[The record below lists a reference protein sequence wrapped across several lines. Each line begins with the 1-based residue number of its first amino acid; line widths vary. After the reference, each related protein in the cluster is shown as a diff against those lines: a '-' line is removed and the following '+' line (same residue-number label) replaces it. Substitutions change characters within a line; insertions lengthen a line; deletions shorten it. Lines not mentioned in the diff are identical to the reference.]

1 MGFTTR
7 VKSEASEKKPFNF
20 ALFWDK
26 YGTFFILAIIVAI
39 FGSLS
44 PEYFLTTN
52 NITQIFVQSSVTV
65 LIGMGEFFAILVAGI
80 DLSVGAIL
88 ALSGMV
94 TAKLM
99 LAGVDPFLAA
109 LIGGVLVGGA
119 LGAINGCLVNW
130 TGLHPFIITL
140 GTNAIFRGITLV
152 ISDANSVYGF
162 SFDFVNFFAASVIGI
177 PVPVIFSLIV
187 ALILWFLTTRM
198 RLGRNIYALGGNKNS
213 AFYSGIDVKFHILVV
228 FIISGVCAGL
238 AGVVS
243 TARLGAAEPLAGM
256 GFETYAIA
264 SAIIGGTSFFGGKG
278 RIFSVV
284 IGGLIIGT
292 INNGLNI
299 LQVQTYYQLVV
310 MGGLIIAAV
319 ALDRLIS
326 NARTAQRAAEADLN
340 AVLLQAQ
347 SAASAVSGVD
357 ALVAQ
362 RAAVEADIALTKLH
376 LEMATVRAPFDGRVI
391 SLKTSVGQFASAMR
405 PIFTLI
411 DTRHWYVIANFRETD
426 LKNIRSGTPATI
438 RLMSDSGKTFEGKV
452 DSIGYGVLPDDGGLV
467 LGGLPKVS
475 RSINWVRVAQR
486 FPVKIMVE
494 KPDPEM
500 FRIGASAV
508 ANLEPQ

>member
-1 MGFTTR
+1 MESTPKKAPRSKFPALLVVAFALVALVFVIWR
-7 VKSEASEKKPFNF
+7 VDSAPSTNDAYASADTIDVVPEVSGRIVELAVTDNQAVKQGDLLFRIDPRPYEANLAKAEASLAQQFGADSVNATVEK
-20 ALFWDK
+20 AR
-26 YGTFFILAIIVAI
+26 AA
-39 FGSLS
+39 
-44 PEYFLTTN
+44 
-52 NITQIFVQSSVTV
+52 
-65 LIGMGEFFAILVAGI
+65 
-80 DLSVGAIL
+80 
-88 ALSGMV
+88 
-94 TAKLM
+94 AKQ
-99 LAGVDPFLAA
+99 ATD
-109 LIGGVLVGGA
+109 
-119 LGAINGCLVNW
+119 
-130 TGLHPFIITL
+130 TL
-140 GTNAIFRGITLV
+140 RRT
-152 ISDANSVYGF
+152 
-162 SFDFVNFFAASVIGI
+162 
-177 PVPVIFSLIV
+177 
-187 ALILWFLTTRM
+187 
-198 RLGRNIYALGGNKNS
+198 
-213 AFYSGIDVKFHILVV
+213 
-228 FIISGVCAGL
+228 
-238 AGVVS
+238 
-243 TARLGAAEPLAGM
+243 EPLLKE
-256 GFETYAIA
+256 GFV
-264 SAIIGGTSFFGGKG
+264 SAED
-278 RIFSVV
+278 V
-284 IGGLIIGT
+284 
-292 INNGLNI
+292 
-299 LQVQTYYQLVV
+299 
-310 MGGLIIAAV
+310 
-319 ALDRLIS
+319 DR
-326 NARTAQRAAEADLN
+326 ARTAQRAAEADLN

-486 FPVKIMVE
+486 FPVKIMVD

>member
-1 MGFTTR
+1 MESTPKKAPRSKFPALLVVALALVALVFVIWR
-7 VKSEASEKKPFNF
+7 VDSAPSTNDAYASADTIDVMPEVSGRIVELAVTDNQAVKQGDLLFRIDPRPYEANLAKAEASLAQQFGADSVNATVEK
-20 ALFWDK
+20 AR
-26 YGTFFILAIIVAI
+26 AA
-39 FGSLS
+39 
-44 PEYFLTTN
+44 
-52 NITQIFVQSSVTV
+52 
-65 LIGMGEFFAILVAGI
+65 
-80 DLSVGAIL
+80 
-88 ALSGMV
+88 
-94 TAKLM
+94 AKQ
-99 LAGVDPFLAA
+99 ATD
-109 LIGGVLVGGA
+109 
-119 LGAINGCLVNW
+119 
-130 TGLHPFIITL
+130 TL
-140 GTNAIFRGITLV
+140 RRT
-152 ISDANSVYGF
+152 
-162 SFDFVNFFAASVIGI
+162 
-177 PVPVIFSLIV
+177 
-187 ALILWFLTTRM
+187 
-198 RLGRNIYALGGNKNS
+198 
-213 AFYSGIDVKFHILVV
+213 
-228 FIISGVCAGL
+228 
-238 AGVVS
+238 
-243 TARLGAAEPLAGM
+243 EPLLKE
-256 GFETYAIA
+256 GFV
-264 SAIIGGTSFFGGKG
+264 SAED
-278 RIFSVV
+278 V
-284 IGGLIIGT
+284 
-292 INNGLNI
+292 
-299 LQVQTYYQLVV
+299 
-310 MGGLIIAAV
+310 
-319 ALDRLIS
+319 DH
-326 NARTAQRAAEADLN
+326 ARTAQRAAEADLN

-486 FPVKIMVE
+486 FPVKIMVD

>member
-1 MGFTTR
+1 MESTPKKAPRSKFPALLVVALALVALVFVIWR
-7 VKSEASEKKPFNF
+7 VDSAPSTNDAYASADTIDVVPEVSGRIVELAVTDNQAVKQGDLLFRIDPRPYEANLAKAEASLAQQFGADSVNATVEKARAAAK
-20 ALFWDK
+20 
-26 YGTFFILAIIVAI
+26 
-39 FGSLS
+39 
-44 PEYFLTTN
+44 
-52 NITQIFVQSSVTV
+52 QVT
-65 LIGMGEFFAILVAGI
+65 
-80 DLSVGAIL
+80 D
-88 ALSGMV
+88 
-94 TAKLM
+94 
-99 LAGVDPFLAA
+99 
-109 LIGGVLVGGA
+109 
-119 LGAINGCLVNW
+119 
-130 TGLHPFIITL
+130 TL
-140 GTNAIFRGITLV
+140 RRT
-152 ISDANSVYGF
+152 
-162 SFDFVNFFAASVIGI
+162 
-177 PVPVIFSLIV
+177 
-187 ALILWFLTTRM
+187 
-198 RLGRNIYALGGNKNS
+198 
-213 AFYSGIDVKFHILVV
+213 
-228 FIISGVCAGL
+228 
-238 AGVVS
+238 
-243 TARLGAAEPLAGM
+243 EPLLKE
-256 GFETYAIA
+256 GFV
-264 SAIIGGTSFFGGKG
+264 SAED
-278 RIFSVV
+278 V
-284 IGGLIIGT
+284 
-292 INNGLNI
+292 
-299 LQVQTYYQLVV
+299 
-310 MGGLIIAAV
+310 
-319 ALDRLIS
+319 DR
-326 NARTAQRAAEADLN
+326 ARTAQRAAEADLN

-486 FPVKIMVE
+486 FPVKIMVD

>member
-1 MGFTTR
+1 MESTPKKAPCSKFPALLVVALALVALVFVIWR
-7 VKSEASEKKPFNF
+7 VDSAPSTNDAYASADTIDVMPEVSGRIVELAVTDNQAVKQGDLLFRIDPRPYEANLAKAEASLAQQFGADSVNATVEK
-20 ALFWDK
+20 AR
-26 YGTFFILAIIVAI
+26 AA
-39 FGSLS
+39 
-44 PEYFLTTN
+44 
-52 NITQIFVQSSVTV
+52 
-65 LIGMGEFFAILVAGI
+65 
-80 DLSVGAIL
+80 
-88 ALSGMV
+88 
-94 TAKLM
+94 AKQ
-99 LAGVDPFLAA
+99 ATD
-109 LIGGVLVGGA
+109 
-119 LGAINGCLVNW
+119 
-130 TGLHPFIITL
+130 TL
-140 GTNAIFRGITLV
+140 RRT
-152 ISDANSVYGF
+152 
-162 SFDFVNFFAASVIGI
+162 
-177 PVPVIFSLIV
+177 
-187 ALILWFLTTRM
+187 
-198 RLGRNIYALGGNKNS
+198 
-213 AFYSGIDVKFHILVV
+213 
-228 FIISGVCAGL
+228 
-238 AGVVS
+238 
-243 TARLGAAEPLAGM
+243 EPLLKE
-256 GFETYAIA
+256 GFV
-264 SAIIGGTSFFGGKG
+264 SAED
-278 RIFSVV
+278 V
-284 IGGLIIGT
+284 
-292 INNGLNI
+292 
-299 LQVQTYYQLVV
+299 
-310 MGGLIIAAV
+310 
-319 ALDRLIS
+319 DR
-326 NARTAQRAAEADLN
+326 ARTAQRAAEADLN

-486 FPVKIMVE
+486 FPVKIMVD

>member
-1 MGFTTR
+1 MESTPKKAPRSKFPALLVVALALVALVFVIWR
-7 VKSEASEKKPFNF
+7 VDSAPSTNDAYASADTIDVAPEVSGRIVELAVTDNQAVKQGDLLFRIDPRPYEANLAKAEAS
-20 ALFWDK
+20 
-26 YGTFFILAIIVAI
+26 
-39 FGSLS
+39 
-44 PEYFLTTN
+44 
-52 NITQIFVQSSVTV
+52 
-65 LIGMGEFFAILVAGI
+65 
-80 DLSVGAIL
+80 
-88 ALSGMV
+88 
-94 TAKLM
+94 
-99 LAGVDPFLAA
+99 LAA
-109 LIGGVLVGGA
+109 LDKQIMLTQRSVDAQQFGA
-119 LGAINGCLVNW
+119 DSVNA
-130 TGLHPFIITL
+130 TVEKARAAAKQATDTL
-140 GTNAIFRGITLV
+140 RRT
-152 ISDANSVYGF
+152 
-162 SFDFVNFFAASVIGI
+162 
-177 PVPVIFSLIV
+177 
-187 ALILWFLTTRM
+187 
-198 RLGRNIYALGGNKNS
+198 
-213 AFYSGIDVKFHILVV
+213 
-228 FIISGVCAGL
+228 
-238 AGVVS
+238 
-243 TARLGAAEPLAGM
+243 EPLLKE
-256 GFETYAIA
+256 GFV
-264 SAIIGGTSFFGGKG
+264 SAED
-278 RIFSVV
+278 V
-284 IGGLIIGT
+284 
-292 INNGLNI
+292 
-299 LQVQTYYQLVV
+299 
-310 MGGLIIAAV
+310 
-319 ALDRLIS
+319 DR
-326 NARTAQRAAEADLN
+326 ARTAQRAAEADLN

-486 FPVKIMVE
+486 FPVKIMVD